1 MPQRFATA
9 WLRLLRVL
17 IATCL
22 ALMVL
27 LVFGNVVLRYVFNTG
42 LTLSEELSRWLF
54 VWLVFLGAVLA
65 MHQHGHLGVDVL
77 VRRLPPPLR
86 RACVVASHVLMLWA
100 TWLLLRGSWSQTVI
114 NLGTSAPASGLPVAV
129 VYAVGVVF
137 GVAVGL
143 LLLYELALMLL
154 GRYTD
159 DATGFDANDEA
170 QAQERLERN
179 AA

>member
-22 ALMVL
+22 ALMVV

-65 MHQHGHLGVDVL
+65 MHQHGHLGVDLL
-77 VRRLPPPLR
+77 VRRLPPPAR
-86 RACVVASHVLMLWA
+86 RACRVTSHLLMLWA

-129 VYAVGVVF
+129 VYSVGVVF
-137 GVAVGL
+137 GVSVGAL
-143 LLLYELALMLL
+143 LLHELWLMAR
-154 GRYTD
+154 GHFAH
-159 DATGFDANDEA
+159 DAAEPSAAHDAA
-170 QAQERLERN
+170 
-179 AA
+179 

>member
-86 RACVVASHVLMLWA
+86 RACGVTSHLLMLWA

-129 VYAVGVVF
+129 VYSVGVVF
-137 GVAVGL
+137 GVAVGAL
-143 LLLYELALMLL
+143 LLHELWLMVR
-154 GRYTD
+154 GQFAD
-159 DATGFDANDEA
+159 DAAEPSAAHDAA
-170 QAQERLERN
+170 
-179 AA
+179 